1 MDVLLQTRF
10 HGEIRLRTLHAA
22 TDSEAFARHI
32 AGDLERLSRFLP
44 WPARTDTPEGAGQWL
59 APYETGDE
67 GRVVA
72 AGAWHGDE
80 LVGGIVLFRHDPA
93 AASVELGC
101 WATAVA
107 EGTGVVRAACVEGL
121 RAAREELRA
130 ERVSWQCD
138 PRNERSFGLARR
150 LGFVHEGTLR
160 SAYVLRG
167 ERTDVAV
174 LGLVGAEIDRAV
186 SGS

>member
-1 MDVLLQTRF
+1 MDVILQTRF
-10 HGEIRLRTLHAA
+10 PGEVRLRTLQAA

-44 WPARTDTPEGAGQWL
+44 WPARTDTTEGAAAWL

-72 AGAWHGDE
+72 AGAWHHDE
-80 LVGGIVLFRHDPA
+80 LVGGIVLFHHDAVA
-93 AASVELGC
+93 ATVELGC
-101 WATAVA
+101 WVTAPA
-107 EGTGVVRAACVEGL
+107 AGTGVVQAACVEGL
-121 RAAREELRA
+121 RTAREQLRA
-130 ERVSWQCD
+130 ERVVWQCD
-138 PRNERSFGLARR
+138 PRNERSFGLALR